1 MRVHSIMQKKDN
13 KPPAGVGESA
23 ATRKRHEKNKI
34 PDYENLF
41 AGGSGGKGDSGFMM
55 RVFRKDRWRLLYSTL
70 LNLLQSLPV
79 WVMPLI
85 TSDVIDTVTTRPD
98 GFVLRLV
105 IDALLFAVVLV
116 QNIPSTMWRSR
127 VMNTMIRNTTAGIC
141 RSGIKKMQRAFLIH
155 PKGKERG
162 KKI

>member
-70 LNLLQSLPV
+70 LNLLQ
-79 WVMPLI
+79 
-85 TSDVIDTVTTRPD
+85 
-98 GFVLRLV
+98 
-105 IDALLFAVVLV
+105 
-116 QNIPSTMWRSR
+116 NIPPQPASAENMAQEDQQEADD
-127 VMNTMIRNTTAGIC
+127 TALDFVD
-141 RSGIKKMQRAFLIH
+141 SF
-155 PKGKERG
+155 
-162 KKI
+162 